1 MRRTERMRL
10 VLAIVGV
17 LVILAVI
24 WLRAVRKLT
33 VDLTA
38 MWGLLGVFLVL
49 AGMITPLSD
58 WIRECIA
65 GTGQA
70 AAVFGTVCIL
80 AGFQFSLVLSRLVMK
95 NQDLAIEV
103 SLLKQENEKILAE
116 FKENIR
122 NREKQDEE
130 D

>member
-1 MRRTERMRL
+1 MRL
-10 VLAIVGV
+10 ALAMAGI
-17 LVILAVI
+17 LVILAAI
-24 WLRAVRKLT
+24 CFRAVKKLT

-38 MWGLLGVFLVL
+38 MWGLLGIFLVL

-58 WIRECIA
+58 WVREWIA
-65 GTGQA
+65 GTGRA

-80 AGFQFSLVLSRLVMK
+80 AGFQFSLVLSRLAMK

-103 SLLKQENEKILAE
+103 ALLKQENERILAE
-116 FKENIR
+116 FKKNIR

>member
-1 MRRTERMRL
+1 MRL
-10 VLAIVGV
+10 VLAFVGI
-17 LVILAVI
+17 LVILLAI
-24 WLRAVRKLT
+24 WLRAVKKLT
-33 VDLTA
+33 VDFTA

-49 AGMITPLSD
+49 TGIIAPLSEG
-58 WIRECIA
+58 IKECFA
-65 GTGQA
+65 GAGQA
-70 AAVFGTVCIL
+70 VAVLGAVCIL
-80 AGFQFSLVLSRLVMK
+80 AGFQFSLVLSRLTMK

-103 SLLKQENEKILAE
+103 SLLKQENERILAE